1 MANSAGNTP
10 QKVGKRH
17 TSYERQSTVEI
28 NRKLSEAL
36 KRLGE
41 PDISYRGQADRTAR
55 RRAKK

>member
-10 QKVGKRH
+10 QKVGKRG
-17 TSYERQSTVEI
+17 TAYERQSTAEI

-41 PDISYRGQADRTAR
+41 PDISYR
-55 RRAKK
+55 RAKK